1 MPRKYNP
8 KSKENLR
15 PFKKD
20 NPETGEKDERI
31 NRQGRARSFD
41 ELRALFQEIA
51 NEEVVEGKQKKTR
64 LRKIGE
70 TLARNQKSMKDFLEF
85 GYGKV
90 PLSQIVDIT
99 SGGKPITWKMFING
113 DSDDTNSAAS
123 SK

>member
-1 MPRKYNP
+1 MRKVTD
-8 KSKENLR
+8 KQKANLK
-15 PFKKD
+15 PFKKN

-31 NRQGRARSFD
+31 NRQGRAKSFD

-51 NEEVVEGKQKKTR
+51 NEEVIEGKEKKTR

-70 TLARNQKSMKDFLEF
+70 TLARSQKSMKDFLEF

-99 SGGKPITWKMFING
+99 SGGKPITWKMFVNG
-113 DSDDTNSAAS
+113 DSDDTNS
-123 SK
+123 

>member
-1 MPRKYNP
+1 MANKNP
-8 KSKENLR
+8 KTAHLK
-15 PFKKD
+15 PFKKN
-20 NPETGEKDERI
+20 NPTTGEKDERI

-51 NEEVVEGKQKKTR
+51 NEEVTDGKQKKTR

-70 TLARNQKSMKDFLEF
+70 TLARSQKSMKDFLEF

-99 SGGKPITWKMFING
+99 SGGKAITWKMFING
-113 DSDDTNSAAS
+113 DSDDTNSQDDN
-123 SK
+123 K

>member
-1 MPRKYNP
+1 MTRKYNP

-15 PFKKD
+15 PFRPD

-51 NEEVVEGKQKKTR
+51 NQDVNGKTKIQDLGEKMMRDRKLMKT
-64 LRKIGE
+64 
-70 TLARNQKSMKDFLEF
+70 FLEF
-85 GYGKV
+85 AYGKV

-99 SGGKPITWKMFING
+99 SGGKPIGWKDFIN
-113 DSDDTNSAAS
+113 DVSNTDTETS
-123 SK
+123 SE